1 MYIRPVY
8 TKGMATTKVF
18 RSGNSQAVRIP
29 KEFRFDGDTVEIFRR
44 GEEIVLRKP
53 VKSMAEVFH
62 LLAGMPD
69 DFFAEGRQ
77 QPKMQKR
84 RRMF

>member
-1 MYIRPVY
+1 
-8 TKGMATTKVF
+8 MATTRVF

-29 KEFRFDGDTVEIFRR
+29 KEFRIDSPTVEIFRR
-44 GEEIVLRKP
+44 GEEIVLRRPK
-53 VKSMAEVFH
+53 KTLAEAFH
-62 LLAGMPD
+62 LLAGMSD
-69 DFFAEGRQ
+69 DFFGEGRK